1 MYIVLSAIVHK
12 TNTVNKMRVLGYCF
26 QAQIKGEGKS
36 GLRRNSLI
44 RIEIGIENGED
55 YVPDMIFG
63 DDYVKL
69 FGDKI
74 TVDTDGSGKDYEK
87 YFSFSQ
93 EMVDGSVTA
102 TLKLLFKDPLVLI
115 NEGWVTK
122 SNDNK

>member
-1 MYIVLSAIVHK
+1 MQQNNKYY
-12 TNTVNKMRVLGYCF
+12 NKMRVLGYCF

-36 GLRRNSLI
+36 GMRRNSLI
-44 RIEIGIENGED
+44 RVEVGIENGED

-63 DDYVKL
+63 EDSIKL
-69 FGDKI
+69 FGDKVS
-74 TVDTDGSGKDYEK
+74 VDPDGCGKDYEK

-102 TLKLLFKDPLVLI
+102 TIKKLTKYPVILI
-115 NEGWVTK
+115 NEGWITR